1 MSRRERHAGFEQE
14 QIPDPLKNYSTGDVK
29 NHPLWDPSIGTN
41 LQRLKH
47 KILEHNR
54 DLGKKSDP
62 LSHIPTNS
70 DGMMSRDAKGQ
81 LVNNYTANKSAV
93 GNNHPTVKPVALMRY
108 LIQLVTPANSTV
120 LDPFMGSGSTGMAA
134 VELGHRFV
142 GIDLDANY
150 VAIADKRILG
160 WCAKS
165 DANST
170 FDKLFD

>member
-1 MSRRERHAGFEQE
+1 VLGDIPDYQKYFYCAKVSRRERHVGFEQA

-29 NHPLWDPSIGTN
+29 NHPLWDASMGTN

-47 KILEHNR
+47 KILEHEKS
-54 DLGKKSDP
+54 LGRQ
-62 LSHIPTNS
+62 HTVT
-70 DGMMSRDAKGQ
+70 G
-81 LVNNYTANKSAV
+81 AV

-108 LIQLVTPANSTV
+108 LIQLVTPANSIV